1 MIKSGTVQTNTLSR
15 RVNFSCK
22 TAAKSTE
29 RVPPVDRALLFGD
42 HGLKIGELEEAVVE
56 VVQVQD
62 AHQQEGGGD
71 EDPGEQHGQA
81 KGLQAQVVQAAQ
93 AKKGERRNTG
103 RRKLSLNEEAFF
115 GGGG

>member
-1 MIKSGTVQTNTLSR
+1 MIATSSLTEFQSQG
-15 RVNFSCK
+15 RVS
-22 TAAKSTE
+22 
-29 RVPPVDRALLFGD
+29 PVDRALLFGD
-42 HGLKIGELEEAVVE
+42 HGLEIGELEEAVVE

-93 AKKGERRNTG
+93 AKKGERGNTG
-103 RRKLSLNEEAFF
+103 GRGLSLNEEAFL
-115 GGGG
+115 GG